1 MLEEVL
7 TCVEECLLQLT
18 QPVVYL
24 LWDMALASGADQDQG
39 PALAKVDVGGA
50 LVCVSSITSL
60 FSPTHFL
67 SFSSFPLLSP
77 SSFSSITSHSPPFPL
92 LSPPLPL
99 TPLPSLF
106 FLLHLLSLPSLP
118 SSHLTCQ
125 VVAAIIRMHNKQG
138 SSPSSHQGIDQA
150 LLSEIDQFY
159 GSVVALLDGTL
170 WTTGTFVLFEAFT
183 CVGDTLIGA
192 TPPLD

>member
-1 MLEEVL
+1 MYVL
-7 TCVEECLLQLT
+7 YNLPFLSDCLNFTSHPSPL
-18 QPVVYL
+18 
-24 LWDMALASGADQDQG
+24 
-39 PALAKVDVGGA
+39 
-50 LVCVSSITSL
+50 SL
-60 FSPTHFL
+60 FFL
-67 SFSSFPLLSP
+67 
-77 SSFSSITSHSPPFPL
+77 PL

-106 FLLHLLSLPSLP
+106 FLLHLLPLPSLP

-170 WTTGTFVLFEAFT
+170 WTTGTLVLFEAFT